1 MGIMMTIPLLICD
14 DSNMTQR
21 QITKNLPE
29 NWQVDISYASDG
41 KEALEYIRAGKGEV
55 VFLDLTMPVM
65 NGYEVLAQLREEN
78 HKCVVFVVSADVQ
91 PQAIDRVKDLG
102 AVEFL
107 GKPVKSDVLLEK
119 LRVHGLI

>member
-1 MGIMMTIPLLICD
+1 MAIPLLICD
-14 DSNMTQR
+14 DSNMAQR
-21 QITKNLPE
+21 QIRKNLPE

-65 NGYEVLAQLREEN
+65 NGYEVLAQLQKEN

-91 PQAIDRVKDLG
+91 PQAIDRVKEMG
-102 AVEFL
+102 AAEFF
-107 GKPVKSDVLLEK
+107 GKPIDKEILLER